1 LHACWPD
8 ENFPWPV
15 VEALRQLG
23 HDVRTLAD
31 LGYAQQ
37 ALPDEAV
44 LTLATA
50 DGRAVATLNRRHFV
64 RLHAKVASHAGIIAC
79 TFDPDFAQQGRRIDD
94 ALRGLEKLAGQL
106 LRINRPPDERKHVGV
121 PG

>member
-1 LHACWPD
+1 VARLLAD

-15 VEALRQLG
+15 VEALRGLG

-37 ALPDEAV
+37 ALSDQAV
-44 LTLATA
+44 LMLATA

-64 RLHAKVASHAGIIAC
+64 RLHTDAPSHEGIIAC
-79 TFDPDFAQQGRRIDD
+79 TFDPDFAQQAHRIHD
-94 ALRGLEKLAGQL
+94 ALRGLEGLAGRL
-106 LRINRPPDERKHVGV
+106 LRINRPPHVGA
-121 PG
+121 